1 MSRGLSCRAAEG
13 ELAAVTSERDGL
25 LPQLEEAR
33 WRGRQAE
40 RAAAEARSAAAEAQ
54 QVPTAGLTYACCR
67 LAWLS

>member
-1 MSRGLSCRAAEG
+1 
-13 ELAAVTSERDGL
+13 VTSERDGL